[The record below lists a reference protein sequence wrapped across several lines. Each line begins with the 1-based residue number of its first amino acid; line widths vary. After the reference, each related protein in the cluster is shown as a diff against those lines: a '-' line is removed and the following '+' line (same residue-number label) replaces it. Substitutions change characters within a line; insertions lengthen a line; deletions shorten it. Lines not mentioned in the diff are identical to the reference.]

1 MMDILICEDNPQEA
15 ENYREIAEKCLDVF
29 GTEGQGINGKVGAV
43 CHSAEELLSFI
54 QTNPVK
60 QGLYFLDICLG
71 GEMNGLQLAV
81 KIRQQ
86 DPLGSIVF
94 LTSKSEMS
102 YLTFQYQVE
111 ALDFIIKDQMEE
123 IPGRIRRCIS
133 KASVKYRE
141 AEKTAGREPVT
152 IRADGVR
159 YYLEPGDIMYIQ
171 TSRASSHKVEVT
183 TKNGVESFYGT
194 LKEFA
199 AALSGYPEFF
209 QCHQSVLV
217 NRDYIVKIERTE
229 KLIEMKDGV
238 KVPVSVRFLKKMG

>member
-15 ENYREIAEKCLDVF
+15 EKYREIAGKCLVDLR
-29 GTEGQGINGKVGAV
+29 TDGQSINGKMGAV
-43 CHSAEELLSFI
+43 CYSAEELLSFI

-71 GEMNGLQLAV
+71 GKMNGLQLAV

-133 KASVKYRE
+133 KAAVKYR
-141 AEKTAGREPVT
+141 ASEKIEGREPVI
-152 IRADGVR
+152 IRAGGTQ
-159 YYLEPGDIMYIQ
+159 YYLEPREILYIQ
-171 TSRASSHKVEVT
+171 TSRTSSHKVEMT
-183 TKNGVESFYGT
+183 TKSGVESFYGT

-217 NRDYIVKIERTE
+217 NRDYIVKVERTE

-238 KVPVSVRFLKKMG
+238 KVPVSVRFLKKM

>member
-15 ENYREIAEKCLDVF
+15 ENYSRIIRDYLNDLME
-29 GTEGQGINGKVGAV
+29 EGKRVNGKIGAV
-43 CHSAEELLSFI
+43 CHSAEELLFFI
-54 QTNPVK
+54 RTNPVEK
-60 QGLYFLDICLG
+60 GLYFLDICLG
-71 GEMNGLQLAV
+71 GEMNGIQLAV

-111 ALDFIIKDQMEE
+111 ALDFIIKDQIEE
-123 IPGRIRRCIS
+123 IPGRICRCVS
-133 KASVKYRE
+133 KAAEKYRA
-141 AEKTAGREPVT
+141 AEKTAGREPVM
-152 IRADGVR
+152 IRTGGAK
-159 YYLEPGDIMYIQ
+159 YYLEAGDIMYIQ
-171 TSRASSHKVEVT
+171 TSRTSSHKVEVT

-199 AALSGYPEFF
+199 AALSRYPEFV

>member
-15 ENYREIAEKCLDVF
+15 EQYREIIRDYLNDLTIKEERVK
-29 GTEGQGINGKVGAV
+29 GKMRAV
-43 CHSAEELLSFI
+43 CHSAEELLSFLDI
-54 QTNPVK
+54 NPVK
-60 QGLYFLDICLG
+60 KGLYFLDICLG
-71 GEMNGLQLAV
+71 GKMNGLQLAV

-152 IRADGVR
+152 IRVGGAK
-159 YYLEPGDIMYIQ
+159 YYLEPGDIMYIR
-171 TSRASSHKVEVT
+171 TSRTFSHKVEVT

-199 AALSGYPEFF
+199 AALSGYPEFV

-217 NRDYIVKIERTE
+217 NRNYIVKIEKTE
-229 KLIEMKDGV
+229 KLIEMKDGMIL
-238 KVPVSVRFLKKMG
+238 PVSVRFLKKMG